1 MGLKLTRWAYTI
13 DHPGL
18 TNRTRQVLINMCMVS
33 YDNQS
38 EFEMR
43 GREFIYDY
51 LPDMSYGAYK
61 NHLSALVR
69 IGLLTKVQHGGGRT
83 INGRGTVPCFRIN
96 SPWVWS
102 KTADSAPLSARNGI
116 KKKETYNPWD
126 CTELLGDDETIIEY
140 LKDALEEEDPA
151 FLKNAVHNVVRAK
164 SVKATTSRRV
174 GPA

>member
-51 LPDMSYGAYK
+51 LPDMSYT
-61 NHLSALVR
+61 AL
-69 IGLLTKVQHGGGRT
+69 TRT
-83 INGRGTVPCFRIN
+83 I
-96 SPWVWS
+96 SPHWS
-102 KTADSAPLSARNGI
+102 V
-116 KKKETYNPWD
+116 
-126 CTELLGDDETIIEY
+126 LGY
-140 LKDALEEEDPA
+140 
-151 FLKNAVHNVVRAK
+151 
-164 SVKATTSRRV
+164 
-174 GPA
+174 